1 MEFFKNFYS
10 YLVEIVPFFVLAVFV
25 SAFLKAM
32 VKPSLF
38 LRFLS
43 KKHSAPIFTAFLGAV
58 SPMCSCSMLPFANFI
73 NGYSKGYGP
82 VLAFLITAPTLS
94 PVILLLTYGLFGFD
108 VSIYRFLGSLAYA
121 LLVAFAVGYFF
132 KKPPTLQMKI
142 RDSSSKRSA
151 FLEGLREQLPVV
163 KYLLIGIAIA
173 SLIKTFTPTWLT
185 ASLSKTP
192 LAYPLISLVAVPI
205 YVCSGEDVV
214 LGRAMVDVGFT
225 TGQAITFML
234 GSSGVCL
241 PTIFA
246 LFSFLP
252 KRVVFAY
259 SGGWF
264 IFSILTG
271 LIYDTLFFYK

>member
-38 LRFLS
+38 LKFLS
-43 KKHSAPIFTAFLGAV
+43 KKHSAPIFTALLGAV
-58 SPMCSCSMLPFANFI
+58 APMCSCSMLPFANFI
-73 NGYSKGYGP
+73 NSYSKGYGP

-94 PVILLLTYGLFGFD
+94 PVILLLTYGLFGLD
-108 VSIYRFLGSLAYA
+108 VSIYRLMGSLAYA
-121 LLVAFAVGYFF
+121 LLVAYAVEYFF

-142 RDSSSKRSA
+142 RESSSKRSA

-252 KRVVFAY
+252 RKVVFAY
-259 SGGWF
+259 SAGWF
-264 IFSILTG
+264 MFSILTG
-271 LIYDTLFFYK
+271 LIYDTLFYK

>member
-38 LRFLS
+38 LKFLS
-43 KKHSAPIFTAFLGAV
+43 KRHSAPIFTALLGAV
-58 SPMCSCSMLPFANFI
+58 APMCSCSMLPFANFI
-73 NGYSKGYGP
+73 NSYSKGYGP

-94 PVILLLTYGLFGFD
+94 PVILLLTYGLFGLD
-108 VSIYRFLGSLAYA
+108 VSIYRLVGSLAYA

-132 KKPPTLQMKI
+132 KKPPTLQMKM
-142 RDSSSKRSA
+142 RENFSKRSA
-151 FLEGLREQLPVV
+151 LLEGLREQLPVV

-173 SLIKTFTPTWLT
+173 SLIKTFTPAWLT
-185 ASLSKTP
+185 VSLSKTP

-241 PTIFA
+241 PTVFA

-259 SGGWF
+259 SAGWF
-264 IFSILTG
+264 IFSIITG
-271 LIYDTLFFYK
+271 LIYDTLFYK

>member
-1 MEFFKNFYS
+1 
-10 YLVEIVPFFVLAVFV
+10 
-25 SAFLKAM
+25 
-32 VKPSLF
+32 
-38 LRFLS
+38 
-43 KKHSAPIFTAFLGAV
+43 
-58 SPMCSCSMLPFANFI
+58 MLPFANFI
-73 NGYSKGYGP
+73 NSYSKGYGP

-94 PVILLLTYGLFGFD
+94 PVILLLTYGLFGLD

-121 LLVAFAVGYFF
+121 LLVAYAVGYFF

-142 RDSSSKRSA
+142 IDSSSKRSA

-173 SLIKTFTPTWLT
+173 SLIKTFTPAWLT

-246 LFSFLP
+246 VFSFLP
-252 KRVVFAY
+252 KKVVLAY
-259 SGGWF
+259 SAGWF

-271 LIYDTLFFYK
+271 LIYDKLFYE

>member
-10 YLVEIVPFFVLAVFV
+10 YLVEIVPFFVLAMFV

-38 LRFLS
+38 LKFLS
-43 KKHSAPIFTAFLGAV
+43 KRRSAPIFTALLGAV

-73 NGYSKGYGP
+73 NSYSKGYGP

-94 PVILLLTYGLFGFD
+94 PVILLLTYGLFGLD
-108 VSIYRFLGSLAYA
+108 VSIYRLVGSLAYA
-121 LLVAFAVGYFF
+121 LLVAYSVGYFL

-252 KRVVFAY
+252 KKVVFAY
-259 SGGWF
+259 SAGWF
-264 IFSILTG
+264 MFSILTG
-271 LIYDTLFFYK
+271 LVYDTLFFK

>member
-1 MEFFKNFYS
+1 MEFFKHFYS
-10 YLVEIVPFFVLAVFV
+10 YLVEIVPLFVLAMFV

-58 SPMCSCSMLPFANFI
+58 APMCSCSMLPFANFI

>member
-10 YLVEIVPFFVLAVFV
+10 YLVEIVPFFVLSMFV

-43 KKHSAPIFTAFLGAV
+43 KRHSAPIFTALLGAV

-73 NGYSKGYGP
+73 NSYSKGYGP

-94 PVILLLTYGLFGFD
+94 PVILLLTYGLFGLD

-121 LLVAFAVGYFF
+121 LLVAFAVEYFF

-163 KYLLIGIAIA
+163 KYLLVGIAIA

-192 LAYPLISLVAVPI
+192 LVYPLISLVAVPI

-252 KRVVFAY
+252 KKVVFAY
-259 SGGWF
+259 SAGWF

-271 LIYDTLFFYK
+271 LIYDTLFYK

>member
-1 MEFFKNFYS
+1 
-10 YLVEIVPFFVLAVFV
+10 
-25 SAFLKAM
+25 
-32 VKPSLF
+32 
-38 LRFLS
+38 
-43 KKHSAPIFTAFLGAV
+43 
-58 SPMCSCSMLPFANFI
+58 MLPFANFI
-73 NGYSKGYGP
+73 NSYSKGYGP
-82 VLAFLITAPTLS
+82 VIAFLITAPTLS
-94 PVILLLTYGLFGFD
+94 PVILLLTYGLFGLD
-108 VSIYRFLGSLAYA
+108 VSIYRLVGSLAYA

-132 KKPPTLQMKI
+132 KKPPTLQMKM

-173 SLIKTFTPTWLT
+173 SLIKTFTPAWLT

-192 LAYPLISLVAVPI
+192 LAYPLISFVAVPI

-259 SGGWF
+259 SAGWF

-271 LIYDTLFFYK
+271 LIYDTLFYK

>member
-10 YLVEIVPFFVLAVFV
+10 YLVEIVPFFVLAMFI

-38 LRFLS
+38 LKFLS
-43 KKHSAPIFTAFLGAV
+43 KRHSAPIFTALLGAV

-94 PVILLLTYGLFGFD
+94 PVILLLTYGLFGLD
-108 VSIYRFLGSLAYA
+108 VSIYRLVGSLAYA
-121 LLVAFAVGYFF
+121 LLVAYAVGYFY

-142 RDSSSKRSA
+142 RDGSSKRSA

-173 SLIKTFTPTWLT
+173 SLIKTYTPAWLT

-192 LAYPLISLVAVPI
+192 LVYLLISLVAVPI
-205 YVCSGEDVV
+205 YVCSSEDVV

-225 TGQAITFML
+225 TGQAVTFML

-259 SGGWF
+259 SAGWF

-271 LIYDTLFFYK
+271 LIYDTLFYK

>member
-10 YLVEIVPFFVLAVFV
+10 YLVEIVPFFVLAMFV

-38 LRFLS
+38 LKFLS
-43 KKHSAPIFTAFLGAV
+43 KRRSAPIFTALLGAV

-73 NGYSKGYGP
+73 NSYSKGYGP

-94 PVILLLTYGLFGFD
+94 PVILLLTYGLFGLD
-108 VSIYRFLGSLAYA
+108 VSIYRLVGSLAYA
-121 LLVAFAVGYFF
+121 LLVAYSVGYFL

-225 TGQAITFML
+225 TGQAMTFML

-252 KRVVFAY
+252 KKVVFAY
-259 SGGWF
+259 SAGWF
-264 IFSILTG
+264 MFSILTG
-271 LIYDTLFFYK
+271 LVYDTLFFK

>member
-10 YLVEIVPFFVLAVFV
+10 YLVEIVPFFVLSMFV

-43 KKHSAPIFTAFLGAV
+43 KKHSAPIFTALLGVVA
-58 SPMCSCSMLPFANFI
+58 PMCSCSMLPFANFI
-73 NGYSKGYGP
+73 NSYSKGYGP

-94 PVILLLTYGLFGFD
+94 PVILLLTYGLFGLD
-108 VSIYRFLGSLAYA
+108 VSMYRFLGSLAYA
-121 LLVAFAVGYFF
+121 LLVAFAVEYFF

-163 KYLLIGIAIA
+163 KYLLVGIAIA

-192 LAYPLISLVAVPI
+192 LVYPLISLVAVPI

-252 KRVVFAY
+252 KKVVFAY
-259 SGGWF
+259 SAGWF

-271 LIYDTLFFYK
+271 LIYDTLFYK

>member
-25 SAFLKAM
+25 SAFLKA
-32 VKPSLF
+32 
-38 LRFLS
+38 
-43 KKHSAPIFTAFLGAV
+43 
-58 SPMCSCSMLPFANFI
+58 
-73 NGYSKGYGP
+73 
-82 VLAFLITAPTLS
+82 PTLS
-94 PVILLLTYGLFGFD
+94 PVILLLTYGLFGLD
-108 VSIYRFLGSLAYA
+108 VSIYRLVVSLAYA
-121 LLVAFAVGYFF
+121 LLVAFAVEYFF

-142 RDSSSKRSA
+142 RDNSSKRSA

-163 KYLLIGIAIA
+163 KYLLIGITIA

-192 LAYPLISLVAVPI
+192 LVYPLISLVAVPI

-214 LGRAMVDVGFT
+214 LGKSMVDVGFT

-252 KRVVFAY
+252 RKVVFAY
-259 SGGWF
+259 SAGWF
-264 IFSILTG
+264 MFSILTG
-271 LIYDTLFFYK
+271 LIYDTLFYK

>member
-10 YLVEIVPFFVLAVFV
+10 YLVEIVPFFVLAMFV

-43 KKHSAPIFTAFLGAV
+43 KRRSAPIFTALLGAV
-58 SPMCSCSMLPFANFI
+58 APMCSCSMLPFANFI
-73 NGYSKGYGP
+73 NSYSKGYGP

-108 VSIYRFLGSLAYA
+108 VSIYRFLGSLTYA
-121 LLVAFAVGYFF
+121 LLVAYAVGYIF
-132 KKPPTLQMKI
+132 KKPPTLQIKSKE
-142 RDSSSKRSA
+142 DSSKRSA

-234 GSSGVCL
+234 GSTGVCL

-252 KRVVFAY
+252 KKVVFAY
-259 SGGWF
+259 SAGWL

-271 LIYDTLFFYK
+271 LAYDTLFYK

>member
-10 YLVEIVPFFVLAVFV
+10 YLVEIVPFFVLAMFV

-38 LRFLS
+38 LKFLS
-43 KKHSAPIFTAFLGAV
+43 KRRSAPIFTALLGAV

-73 NGYSKGYGP
+73 NSYSKGYGP

-94 PVILLLTYGLFGFD
+94 PVILLLTYGLFGLD
-108 VSIYRFLGSLAYA
+108 ISIYRLVGSLAYA
-121 LLVAFAVGYFF
+121 LLVAYAVEYFF

-142 RDSSSKRSA
+142 IDSSSKRSA

-192 LAYPLISLVAVPI
+192 LVYPLISLVAVPI

-252 KRVVFAY
+252 RKVVFAY
-259 SGGWF
+259 SAGWF
-264 IFSILTG
+264 MFSVITG
-271 LIYDTLFFYK
+271 LVYDTLFFK

>member
-10 YLVEIVPFFVLAVFV
+10 YLVEIVPFFVLAMFI

-38 LRFLS
+38 LKFLS
-43 KKHSAPIFTAFLGAV
+43 NRHSAPIFTALLGAV
-58 SPMCSCSMLPFANFI
+58 APMCSCSMLPFANFI

-94 PVILLLTYGLFGFD
+94 PVILLLTYGLFGLD
-108 VSIYRFLGSLAYA
+108 VSIYRFMGSLAYA
-121 LLVAFAVGYFF
+121 LLVAFVVEYFF
-132 KKPPTLQMKI
+132 KKPPTLQMKM
-142 RDSSSKRSA
+142 RENSSKRSTL
-151 FLEGLREQLPVV
+151 LEGLMEQLPVV

-173 SLIKTFTPTWLT
+173 SLIKTFVPTSLT

-225 TGQAITFML
+225 IGQAITFML

-246 LFSFLP
+246 LFSLLP
-252 KRVVFAY
+252 KKVVFAY
-259 SGGWF
+259 SAGWF

-271 LIYDTLFFYK
+271 LIYDTLFYK

>member
-10 YLVEIVPFFVLAVFV
+10 YLVEIVPFFVLAMFV

-43 KKHSAPIFTAFLGAV
+43 KRRSASIFTALLGAV
-58 SPMCSCSMLPFANFI
+58 APMCSCSMLPFANFI
-73 NGYSKGYGP
+73 NSYSKGYGP

-94 PVILLLTYGLFGFD
+94 PVILLLTYGLFGLD
-108 VSIYRFLGSLAYA
+108 VSIYRLVGSLAYA

-132 KKPPTLQMKI
+132 KKPPTLQMKMKE
-142 RDSSSKRSA
+142 DSSKRSA

-252 KRVVFAY
+252 KKVVFAY
-259 SGGWF
+259 FAGWF

-271 LIYDTLFFYK
+271 LAYDTLFYK

>member
-10 YLVEIVPFFVLAVFV
+10 YLVEIAPFFVLAVFV

-43 KKHSAPIFTAFLGAV
+43 KRHSAPIFTALLGAV
-58 SPMCSCSMLPFANFI
+58 APMCSCSMLPFANFI
-73 NGYSKGYGP
+73 NSYSKGYGP

-94 PVILLLTYGLFGFD
+94 PVILVLTYGLFGLD
-108 VSIYRFLGSLAYA
+108 VFIYRFLGSLAYA
-121 LLVAFAVGYFF
+121 LLVAFAVGHFF
-132 KKPPTLQMKI
+132 KKPPTLQMKM
-142 RDSSSKRSA
+142 RDSSSKRFT

-173 SLIKTFTPTWLT
+173 SLIKTFVPTSLT

-192 LAYPLISLVAVPI
+192 LVYPLISLVAVPI

-252 KRVVFAY
+252 KKVVFAY
-259 SGGWF
+259 SAGWF

-271 LIYDTLFFYK
+271 LIYDTLFYK

>member
-10 YLVEIVPFFVLAVFV
+10 YLVEIVPFFVLAMFA

-32 VKPSLF
+32 VKPSFF
-38 LRFLS
+38 LKFLS
-43 KKHSAPIFTAFLGAV
+43 KRRSAPIFTALLGAV

-73 NGYSKGYGP
+73 NSHSKGYGP

-94 PVILLLTYGLFGFD
+94 PVILLLTYGLFGLD
-108 VSIYRFLGSLAYA
+108 VFIYRLVFSLAYA
-121 LLVAFAVGYFF
+121 LLVAFAVEYFF

-214 LGRAMVDVGFT
+214 LGKAMLDVGFT
-225 TGQAITFML
+225 TGQAIAFML

-252 KRVVFAY
+252 RKVVFAY
-259 SGGWF
+259 SAGWF

-271 LIYDTLFFYK
+271 LIYDTLFYK

>member
-38 LRFLS
+38 LKFLS
-43 KKHSAPIFTAFLGAV
+43 KRHSAPIFTALLGAV

-94 PVILLLTYGLFGFD
+94 PVILLLTYGLFGLD
-108 VSIYRFLGSLAYA
+108 VSIYRLVGSLAYA
-121 LLVAFAVGYFF
+121 LLVAYAVEYFF

-142 RDSSSKRSA
+142 RDNSSKRSA

-192 LAYPLISLVAVPI
+192 LVYPLISLVAVPI

-214 LGRAMVDVGFT
+214 LGKSMVDVGFT
-225 TGQAITFML
+225 TGQAVTFML

-252 KRVVFAY
+252 RK
-259 SGGWF
+259 GGF
-264 IFSILTG
+264 CILCRMVYIFYTNRANL
-271 LIYDTLFFYK
+271 

>member
-25 SAFLKAM
+25 SAFLKAI
-32 VKPSLF
+32 VKPFIF
-38 LRFLS
+38 LKFLS
-43 KKHSAPIFTAFLGAV
+43 KRRSAPIFTALLGAV

-94 PVILLLTYGLFGFD
+94 PVILLLTYGLFGLD
-108 VSIYRFLGSLAYA
+108 VSIYRLVVSLAYA
-121 LLVAFAVGYFF
+121 LLVAFAVEYFF

-142 RDSSSKRSA
+142 RDNSSKRSA

-163 KYLLIGIAIA
+163 KYLLIGITIA

-185 ASLSKTP
+185 ANLSKTP
-192 LAYPLISLVAVPI
+192 LVYPLISLVAVPI

-214 LGRAMVDVGFT
+214 LGKSMVDVGFT

-252 KRVVFAY
+252 RKVVFAY
-259 SGGWF
+259 SAGWF
-264 IFSILTG
+264 MFSILTG
-271 LIYDTLFFYK
+271 LIYDTLFYK

>member
-10 YLVEIVPFFVLAVFV
+10 YLVEIVPFFVLAMFV

-38 LRFLS
+38 LKFLS
-43 KKHSAPIFTAFLGAV
+43 KRRSAPIFTALLGAV

-73 NGYSKGYGP
+73 NSYSKGYGP

-94 PVILLLTYGLFGFD
+94 PVILLLTYGLFGLD
-108 VSIYRFLGSLAYA
+108 VSIYRLVGSLAYA
-121 LLVAFAVGYFF
+121 LLVAYSVGYFF

-151 FLEGLREQLPVV
+151 FLEGLKEQLPVV

-185 ASLSKTP
+185 GSLSKTP

-252 KRVVFAY
+252 RKVVFAY
-259 SGGWF
+259 SAGWF

-271 LIYDTLFFYK
+271 LIYDKLLYK

>member
-25 SAFLKAM
+25 SAFLKAI

-38 LRFLS
+38 LKFLS
-43 KKHSAPIFTAFLGAV
+43 KRRSAPIFTALLGAA

-73 NGYSKGYGP
+73 NSYSKGYGP

-94 PVILLLTYGLFGFD
+94 PVILLLTYGLFGLG
-108 VSIYRFLGSLAYA
+108 VSIYRLVVSLAYA
-121 LLVAFAVGYFF
+121 LLVAFAVEYFF

-192 LAYPLISLVAVPI
+192 LVYPLISLVAVPI

-225 TGQAITFML
+225 TGQAIAFML

-252 KRVVFAY
+252 RKVVFAY
-259 SGGWF
+259 SAGWF
-264 IFSILTG
+264 MFSILTG
-271 LIYDTLFFYK
+271 LVYDTLFFYK

>member
-10 YLVEIVPFFVLAVFV
+10 YLVEIVPFFVLAMFI

-38 LRFLS
+38 LKFLS
-43 KKHSAPIFTAFLGAV
+43 NRHSAPIFTALLGAV
-58 SPMCSCSMLPFANFI
+58 APMCSCSMLPFANFI

-94 PVILLLTYGLFGFD
+94 PVILLLTYGLFGLD
-108 VSIYRFLGSLAYA
+108 VSIYRFMGSLAYA
-121 LLVAFAVGYFF
+121 LLVAFAVEYFF
-132 KKPPTLQMKI
+132 KKPPTLQMKM
-142 RDSSSKRSA
+142 RDNSSKRSA
-151 FLEGLREQLPVV
+151 LLEGLREQLPVV

-173 SLIKTFTPTWLT
+173 SLIKTFVPTSLT

-234 GSSGVCL
+234 GSSGVCM

-246 LFSFLP
+246 LFSLLP
-252 KRVVFAY
+252 KKVVFAY
-259 SGGWF
+259 SAGWF

-271 LIYDTLFFYK
+271 LIYDTLFYK

>member
-10 YLVEIVPFFVLAVFV
+10 YLVEIVPFFVLAMFV
-25 SAFLKAM
+25 SAFLKAI

-38 LRFLS
+38 LKFLS
-43 KKHSAPIFTAFLGAV
+43 KRRSAPIFTALLGAV

-94 PVILLLTYGLFGFD
+94 PVILLLTYGLFGLD
-108 VSIYRFLGSLAYA
+108 VSIYRLVVSLAYA
-121 LLVAFAVGYFF
+121 LLVAYAVGYFF

-142 RDSSSKRSA
+142 RDSFSKRSA

-192 LAYPLISLVAVPI
+192 LVYPLISLVAVPI

-214 LGRAMVDVGFT
+214 LGRSMVDVGFT
-225 TGQAITFML
+225 TGQAVTFML

-252 KRVVFAY
+252 RKVVFAY
-259 SGGWF
+259 SAGWF
-264 IFSILTG
+264 MFSILTG
-271 LIYDTLFFYK
+271 LVYDTLFFK

>member
-43 KKHSAPIFTAFLGAV
+43 KRHSAPIFTALLGAV

-73 NGYSKGYGP
+73 NSYSKGYGP

-94 PVILLLTYGLFGFD
+94 PVILLLTYGLFGLD
-108 VSIYRFLGSLAYA
+108 ISIYRLVGSLAYA
-121 LLVAFAVGYFF
+121 LLVAYAVEYFF

-142 RDSSSKRSA
+142 RESSSKRSA

-173 SLIKTFTPTWLT
+173 SLIKTYTPAWLT

-192 LAYPLISLVAVPI
+192 LVYPLISFVAVPI

-252 KRVVFAY
+252 KNVVLAY
-259 SGGWF
+259 SAGWV

-271 LIYDTLFFYK
+271 LIYDTLLYK

>member
-25 SAFLKAM
+25 SAFLKAT

-38 LRFLS
+38 QRFLS
-43 KKHSAPIFTAFLGAV
+43 KRHSAPIFTALLGAV
-58 SPMCSCSMLPFANFI
+58 APMCSCSMLPFANFI
-73 NGYSKGYGP
+73 NSYSKDYGP

-94 PVILLLTYGLFGFD
+94 PVILLLTYGLFGLD

-121 LLVAFAVGYFF
+121 LLVAYAVGYFF

-142 RDSSSKRSA
+142 IDSSSKRSA

-173 SLIKTFTPTWLT
+173 SLIKTFTPAWLT
-185 ASLSKTP
+185 ATLSKTP

-214 LGRAMVDVGFT
+214 LGKAMVDVGFT

-252 KRVVFAY
+252 RKVVFAY
-259 SGGWF
+259 SAGWF
-264 IFSILTG
+264 MFSILTG
-271 LIYDTLFFYK
+271 LVYDTLFYK

>member
-10 YLVEIVPFFVLAVFV
+10 YLVEIVPFFVLAMFV
-25 SAFLKAM
+25 SAFIKAM

-38 LRFLS
+38 LKFLS
-43 KKHSAPIFTAFLGAV
+43 KRRSAPIFTALLGAV
-58 SPMCSCSMLPFANFI
+58 APMCSCSMLPFANFI
-73 NGYSKGYGP
+73 NSYSKGYGP

-94 PVILLLTYGLFGFD
+94 PVILLLTYGLFGLD
-108 VSIYRFLGSLAYA
+108 VSIYRLVFSLAYA
-121 LLVAFAVGYFF
+121 LLVAFAVEYFF
-132 KKPPTLQMKI
+132 KKPPILQMKI
-142 RDSSSKRSA
+142 RDNSSKRSA

-252 KRVVFAY
+252 RKVVFAY
-259 SGGWF
+259 SAGWF

-271 LIYDTLFFYK
+271 LVYDTLFFK

>member
-1 MEFFKNFYS
+1 
-10 YLVEIVPFFVLAVFV
+10 
-25 SAFLKAM
+25 
-32 VKPSLF
+32 
-38 LRFLS
+38 
-43 KKHSAPIFTAFLGAV
+43 
-58 SPMCSCSMLPFANFI
+58 MLPFANFI
-73 NGYSKGYGP
+73 NSYSKGYGP

-94 PVILLLTYGLFGFD
+94 PVILLLTYGLFGLD

-121 LLVAFAVGYFF
+121 LLVAYGVGYFF
-132 KKPPTLQMKI
+132 RKPPTLQMKL

-173 SLIKTFTPTWLT
+173 SLIKTYTPAWLT
-185 ASLSKTP
+185 GSLSKTP
-192 LAYPLISLVAVPI
+192 LVYPLISLVAVPI

>member
-10 YLVEIVPFFVLAVFV
+10 YLVEIVPFFVLAMFV

-38 LRFLS
+38 LKFLS
-43 KKHSAPIFTAFLGAV
+43 KRRSAPIFTALLGAV

-73 NGYSKGYGP
+73 NSYSKGYGP

-94 PVILLLTYGLFGFD
+94 PVILLLTYGLFGVD
-108 VSIYRFLGSLAYA
+108 VSIYRLVGSLAYA
-121 LLVAFAVGYFF
+121 LLVAYAVEYFL

-192 LAYPLISLVAVPI
+192 LAYPLISFVAVPI

-214 LGRAMVDVGFT
+214 LGKAMVDVGFT

-252 KRVVFAY
+252 RKVVFAY
-259 SGGWF
+259 SAGWF
-264 IFSILTG
+264 MFSVITG
-271 LIYDTLFFYK
+271 LVYDKLFFK

>member
-10 YLVEIVPFFVLAVFV
+10 YLVEIVPFFVLAMFV

-43 KKHSAPIFTAFLGAV
+43 KRRSAPIFTALLGAV

-73 NGYSKGYGP
+73 NSYSKGYGP

-94 PVILLLTYGLFGFD
+94 PVILLLTYGLFGLD
-108 VSIYRFLGSLAYA
+108 VSIYRLVGSLAYA
-121 LLVAFAVGYFF
+121 LLVAFAVEYFF

-185 ASLSKTP
+185 ANLSKTP
-192 LAYPLISLVAVPI
+192 LVYPLISLVAVPI
-205 YVCSGEDVV
+205 YVCSGKDVV

-234 GSSGVCL
+234 GSSSVCL

-252 KRVVFAY
+252 KKVFLAY
-259 SGGWF
+259 SAGWF
-264 IFSILTG
+264 IFSVSTG
-271 LIYDTLFFYK
+271 LVYDTLFFK

>member
-10 YLVEIVPFFVLAVFV
+10 YLVEIVPFFVLAMFV
-25 SAFLKAM
+25 SAFLKTI

-38 LRFLS
+38 LKFLS
-43 KKHSAPIFTAFLGAV
+43 KRHSAPIFTALLGAV
-58 SPMCSCSMLPFANFI
+58 APMCSCSMLPFANFI
-73 NGYSKGYGP
+73 NSYSKGYGP

-94 PVILLLTYGLFGFD
+94 PVILVLTYGLFGLD
-108 VSIYRFLGSLAYA
+108 VSIYGFLGSLAYA

-132 KKPPTLQMKI
+132 KKPPTLQMKM

-151 FLEGLREQLPVV
+151 FLEGLMEQLPMV
-163 KYLLIGIAIA
+163 KYVLIGIAIA
-173 SLIKTFTPTWLT
+173 SLIKTFTPVWLT

-205 YVCSGEDVV
+205 YVCSGENVV

-252 KRVVFAY
+252 KKVVFAY
-259 SGGWF
+259 SAGWF

-271 LIYDTLFFYK
+271 LIYDTLLYK

>member
-10 YLVEIVPFFVLAVFV
+10 YLVEIVPFFVLAMFV

-38 LRFLS
+38 LKFLS
-43 KKHSAPIFTAFLGAV
+43 KKRSAPIFTALLGAV

-73 NGYSKGYGP
+73 NSYSKGYGP

-94 PVILLLTYGLFGFD
+94 PVILLLTYGLFGLD

-121 LLVAFAVGYFF
+121 LLVAYAVGYIF

-142 RDSSSKRSA
+142 KGNSSKRSA

-192 LAYPLISLVAVPI
+192 LVYPLISLVAVPI

-252 KRVVFAY
+252 KKVVFAY
-259 SGGWF
+259 SAGWF

-271 LIYDTLFFYK
+271 LIYDTLFYK

>member
-10 YLVEIVPFFVLAVFV
+10 YLVEIVPFFVLAMFV

-43 KKHSAPIFTAFLGAV
+43 KRHSAPIFTALLGAV

-73 NGYSKGYGP
+73 NSYSKGYGP

-94 PVILLLTYGLFGFD
+94 PVILLLTYGLFGLD
-108 VSIYRFLGSLAYA
+108 VSIYRLVGSLAYA
-121 LLVAFAVGYFF
+121 LLVALVVEYFF

-163 KYLLIGIAIA
+163 KYLLIGIAVA
-173 SLIKTFTPTWLT
+173 SLIKTYTPAWLT
-185 ASLSKTP
+185 ASISKTL

>member
-38 LRFLS
+38 LKFLS
-43 KKHSAPIFTAFLGAV
+43 KRRSAPIFTALLGAV

-94 PVILLLTYGLFGFD
+94 PVILLLTYGLFGLD
-108 VSIYRFLGSLAYA
+108 VSIYRLVVSLAYA
-121 LLVAFAVGYFF
+121 LLVAFAVEYFF

-173 SLIKTFTPTWLT
+173 SLIKTFTPAWLT

-192 LAYPLISLVAVPI
+192 LVYPLISLVAVPI

-252 KRVVFAY
+252 RKVVFAY
-259 SGGWF
+259 SAGWF
-264 IFSILTG
+264 MFSILTG
-271 LIYDTLFFYK
+271 LIYDTLFYK